1 MVPIA
6 ETGNT
11 DTHAEQ
17 VYSEQVF
24 FNIHHR
30 VSILYL
36 RHTSSKLRSFLELF
50 WMLLAVSGFAALICL
65 HLAFVYRGNPTVYSL
80 RNITHHTLR
89 SIPSTCLPSV
99 PGFRAD
105 ANVTHLVLLEDANE
119 KSFAWV
125 LSSPESRQGQH
136 NGKVCS
142 ATDDDV
148 CRSQMQVFP
157 ASLQGQV
164 HFSFSQTKGYA
175 LLTPDLL
182 DLRATAHGV
191 PTQIVAISK
200 TDASC
205 FGEPFLQE
213 TVFRLLGPDL
223 VMINW
228 LLAISNGTGFIYNPR
243 TDDKIVDLSGYAILN
258 VRNSGLKFSAATLW
272 DAAEWSK
279 WSRPWTSKFR
289 TAVKTCLIYFIST
302 NLVSFLLRVAQE
314 RLLKLSLQIRSHQQW
329 NRPIIPLFVSHV
341 ADCFIFIPI
350 TVGVLFYLRE
360 FYQQDWVIALA
371 VLGVVFICELFSFF
385 SVRTVQGIFF
395 FPRAFFLLFCL
406 VHFYLFSFPFGFAH
420 VAMGMIVCF
429 MLQCVTFFWNRYEV
443 PAVALGRVSVDHRS
457 RGDYSSHAGSMA
469 VAVHRGDVLG
479 ERNELNRSARRADS
493 PARRNTE
500 PILRVSL
507 QPQYQQQPIHHT
519 YSQSTF
525 SQGRMSRGSSEA
537 IFQRSGDAD
546 DESESES
553 CLYFLGGEVVIR
565 RGDDHRLNN
574 SSNSGGSASNSNQ
587 MNRQDSSSTLQSSV
601 VQLGIIADETTTRDL
616 TPRLCNLSR
625 AGVTI
630 ENTSS
635 VAPCFPLLDSSRRGV
650 RPRCPDNE

>member
-1 MVPIA
+1 MVPIS
-6 ETGNT
+6 ETGST
-11 DTHAEQ
+11 DAHAEQ
-17 VYSEQVF
+17 VNPEQVF
-24 FNIHHR
+24 YNIHHR

-80 RNITHHTLR
+80 RNITHHPLR

-119 KSFAWV
+119 KSFAWEID
-125 LSSPESRQGQH
+125 SSEALQGQQS
-136 NGKVCS
+136 GKVCS
-142 ATDDDV
+142 ARDGEV
-148 CRSQMQVFP
+148 CQSKVQLVP
-157 ASLQGQV
+157 TSLKGQV

-175 LLTPDLL
+175 LLTPDLM
-182 DLRATAHGV
+182 DLRATAHEI

-223 VMINW
+223 VMVNW

-243 TDDKIVDLSGYAILN
+243 TDDKIVDLRGYAILS

-272 DAAEWSK
+272 DADEWSK

-302 NLVSFLLRVAQE
+302 NLVSFLMSVAQE
-314 RLLKLSLQIRSHQQW
+314 RLLKLSLQIRSHQQE
-329 NRPIIPLFVSHV
+329 NRSIIPLFVSHV

-360 FYQQDWVIALA
+360 FYQQDWVIALT

-385 SVRTVQGIFF
+385 SVRTAQGIFF

-406 VHFYLFSFPFGFAH
+406 VHFYLFSFPFGFAY

-457 RGDYSSHAGSMA
+457 RVDYPSHATHAGSTA
-469 VAVHRGDVLG
+469 VAAVLG
-479 ERNELNRSARRADS
+479 GRNELTRSASRAYSPVRRS
-493 PARRNTE
+493 TE
-500 PILRVSL
+500 PILRASL

-525 SQGRMSRGSSEA
+525 SQGRMSRASSEA

-565 RGDDHRLNN
+565 RGDDHRLHNSNN
-574 SSNSGGSASNSNQ
+574 SGESTSDSNQ
-587 MNRQDSSSTLQSSV
+587 MNRYDSSSTLQSSV
-601 VQLGIIADETTTRDL
+601 AQLGMITDATSTRDL

-625 AGVTI
+625 AAGGM
-630 ENTSS
+630 ESAPGG
-635 VAPCFPLLDSSRRGV
+635 APCFPLLDSSRRGV
-650 RPRCPDNE
+650 RPRRLDNE